1 MKGTS
6 QNARDAAL
14 RAFDPVASAAGKD
27 GARLAAQLFAVVDAL
42 DGSGSLRRALTD
54 PSRPAKDKAAL
65 AANLFSGSDERVR
78 TVVGDLVKERW
89 SEEEDLVQSV
99 EDAGSLA
106 LLAQAD
112 AADTLHQVEEELF
125 RFERELTAHR
135 SLLTALGDRSTDA
148 SRRVAL
154 LKDVVGNKVGA
165 TTLALLERKVAA
177 PRDTRLLN
185 AVRELVQAAA
195 ERRERLVARVTAAV
209 ELSAA
214 QRNRLATI
222 LKDAFGHD
230 IQVNVAVDP
239 EVLGGIKVQVGSE
252 VVDGTIVS
260 RLADARRRLV
270 GS

>member
-6 QNARDAAL
+6 QHAHDVVL

-27 GARLAAQLFAVVDAL
+27 GATLASQLFAVVDTL
-42 DGSGSLRRALTD
+42 DGSGSLSRALTD
-54 PSRPAKDKAAL
+54 PSRSAHDKGAL
-65 AANLFSGSDERVR
+65 VDQLFASFDVRVR
-78 TVVGDLVKERW
+78 SVVADFAAARW
-89 SEEEDLVQSV
+89 SEADDLAESI

-106 LLAQAD
+106 LLAHAE
-112 AADTLHQVEEELF
+112 AEGTLSQVEEELF
-125 RFERELTAHR
+125 RVERELMAHR
-135 SLLTALGDRSTDA
+135 SLLTALGNRTTPAVD
-148 SRRVAL
+148 RVAVL
-154 LKDVVGNKVGA
+154 RDVVGPKVGPM
-165 TTLALLERKVAA
+165 TLALLERKVAA
-177 PRDTRLLN
+177 PRSTRVLR
-185 AVRELVQAAA
+185 AVRELVQTAA

-214 QRNRLATI
+214 QRSRLAGL
-222 LKDAFGHD
+222 LKEAYGHD

-270 GS
+270 G